1 MRVCFETFG
10 CRLSRAEAL
19 QQEAE
24 CVARGMEITR
34 SHADADL
41 IIVRGC
47 SVTRR
52 AQRDCEKLIEHLK
65 AKYPLKRV
73 LVTGCLPDKTSEK
86 LAQLYLKERHPEA
99 VPMRTARA
107 YLKVQDGC
115 NARCSFCIVPQFRGN
130 SVSIPVEEV
139 LDRAKRFVEVGYE
152 EIVLTGCNLTHYA
165 WEGKQLPEL
174 LAAISD
180 AVGSSARLRI
190 GSLEPVPMARE
201 VISLM
206 AERENFCRFLHLPIQ
221 SGSDRILKAM
231 RRPYTLADVSGLLEM
246 IAADLPSLGLG
257 CDLMTG
263 FPGEFEADYIKT
275 EALMRRYPLS
285 KAHIFPYS
293 ERPNTVAAM
302 LQPVVEREIRH
313 QRARQLAQIG
323 EENYTRFLKSFVG
336 KTVEIVIEDEKRMS
350 GWTSEYL
357 PARLLPIFIDSAR
370 SSRQWKRRQRARIHV
385 KEVREGELFG
395 QPLY

>member
-24 CVARGMEITR
+24 CLARGMEITS
-34 SHADADL
+34 SHAEADL

-65 AKYPLKRV
+65 AKYPFKRV
-73 LVTGCLPDKTSEK
+73 LVTGCLTDKTPEK

-115 NARCSFCIVPQFRGN
+115 NARCSFCIVPQFRGS
-130 SVSIPVEEV
+130 SVSVPESEV

-152 EIVLTGCNLTHYA
+152 EIVLTGCNLTHY
-165 WEGKQLPEL
+165 ESGGKRFPEL
-174 LAAISD
+174 LAALSN
-180 AVGSSARLRI
+180 AVGPTARLRI

-201 VISLM
+201 VVSLM
-206 AERENFCRFLHLPIQ
+206 AERENICRFLHLPIQ

-231 RRPYTLADVSGLLEM
+231 RRPYTRTDVTGILET
-246 IAADLPSLGLG
+246 IAAQFPSLGLG

-263 FPGEFEADYIKT
+263 FPGEFEADYVKT
-275 EALMRRYPLS
+275 EALMRRYPFS

-302 LQPVVEREIRH
+302 LQPVVEREVRH
-313 QRARQLAQIG
+313 ERARQLAMIA
-323 EENYTRFLKSFVG
+323 EEVRARFLKSFVG
-336 KTVEIVIEDEKRMS
+336 KTVEIVVEDEKRMA

-357 PARLLPIFIDSAR
+357 PARLLPIFIASAR
-370 SSRQWKRRQRARIHV
+370 SSGKWKRRQRARIQV
-385 KEVREGELFG
+385 KDVRDGELLG
-395 QPLY
+395 HPLY